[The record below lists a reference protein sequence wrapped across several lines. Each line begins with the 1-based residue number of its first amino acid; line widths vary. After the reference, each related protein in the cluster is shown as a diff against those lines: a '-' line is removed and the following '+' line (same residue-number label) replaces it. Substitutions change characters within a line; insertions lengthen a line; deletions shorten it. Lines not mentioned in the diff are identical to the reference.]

1 VHIQD
6 TRVDNI
12 RNSSG
17 GGLQAHDYWNNRS
30 EFVHPLAEI
39 LEADAWP
46 RSSSTS

>member
-1 VHIQD
+1 VPIRD

-30 EFVHPLAEI
+30 EFVEPLAEI
-39 LEADAWP
+39 LNAGA
-46 RSSSTS
+46 